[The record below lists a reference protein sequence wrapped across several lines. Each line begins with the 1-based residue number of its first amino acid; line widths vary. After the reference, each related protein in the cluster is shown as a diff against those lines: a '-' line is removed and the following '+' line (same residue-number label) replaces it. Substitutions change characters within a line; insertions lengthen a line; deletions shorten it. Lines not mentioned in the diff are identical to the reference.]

1 MPIEIVVL
9 LIRMCH
15 AEFRVIAMTSLH
27 FLEDLWDNKVT
38 AGLDKPDLLS
48 YHSTLPGRSSAD
60 PAAVVKGSTMF
71 PRDRVITSLRKYGT
85 TTGHLFSIDG
95 GLPEAFLR

>member
-1 MPIEIVVL
+1 MPIEIIAL

-15 AEFRVIAMTSLH
+15 AQICVIAMTSLH
-27 FLEDLWDNKVT
+27 FLDGLWDNKVT

-48 YHSTLPGRSSAD
+48 YSSTLPGHSSAD
-60 PAAVVKGSTMF
+60 AAVVIKASTMF

-85 TTGHLFSIDG
+85 TTGHLLSVDG
-95 GLPEAFLR
+95 GMPEAFLR